1 MLSRNHYC
9 PHSDADRT
17 LCGSWCTPE
26 PVKAVEK
33 GYTLVKI
40 HEVWHFPAEQCRTGL
55 FANYVVKVKTRIGGV
70 AKLVP
75 DCGAETGL
83 HSSLPGTGGH
93 PTGHRQHCQ
102 KSRTQGY
109 RQADAEQLLV
119 QIRRACQQ
127 THHRHSQ
134 GARPFVQSHLQ
145 CHSRYQHSPPLY
157 RRYLGGRLHQRLR
170 ECGQRDQNEHLRSG
184 FRQGAMLG
192 SNSTSPSTPF
202 NSKSSTMIPTVSCTS
217 GVLANPALP
226 SGIFWEI

>member
-1 MLSRNHYC
+1 MPIARYAGPGAPPSRSK
-9 PHSDADRT
+9 PWKR
-17 LCGSWCTPE
+17 GTPSSRST
-26 PVKAVEK
+26 KS
-33 GYTLVKI
+33 GI
-40 HEVWHFPAEQCRTGL
+40 FPPEQCRTGL

-75 DCGAETGL
+75 DWGAETGL

-119 QIRRACQQ
+119 QIRRTCQQ

-157 RRYLGGRLHQRLR
+157 RRYLGGRLHQRPR

-184 FRQGAMLG
+184 FRQGAMLS
-192 SNSTSPSTPF
+192 SNFYESLDTLQQQ
-202 NSKSSTMIPTVSCTS
+202 
-217 GVLANPALP
+217 VLYYDTD
-226 SGIFWEI
+226 SVV